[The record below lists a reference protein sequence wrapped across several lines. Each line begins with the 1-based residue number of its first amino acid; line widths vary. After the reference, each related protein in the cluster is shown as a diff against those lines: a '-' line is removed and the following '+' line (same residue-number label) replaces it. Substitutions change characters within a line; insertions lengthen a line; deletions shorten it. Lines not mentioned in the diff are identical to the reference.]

1 MPIAVELKN
10 ITFGYDKRKIL
21 NDISINILSGSFTS
35 IIGPNGS
42 GKSTL
47 LKVISSLIAP
57 ESGVIN
63 LEGIDIKS
71 MSQLDIA
78 RKVAVVPQENNIE
91 YRFTVQDI
99 VMMGRYPHLGRFQT
113 ESMGDYK
120 LVGNS
125 LEMTN
130 TLHLKDRY
138 INELSGGEK
147 QRVII
152 ARALAQQ
159 PKIILLDEPT
169 SYLDIQHQV
178 EVLELLDN
186 LNKKEGLTVI
196 AILHD
201 INLAA
206 RFSSDMILLKNG
218 VMIGKGSPKEVI
230 TLENLKN
237 VYEIDMIISKNPYS
251 DSPYVIPLSRVGT
264 KKIIK
269 EETVHVICGGGTGTD
284 LIQRLTTEGYKVTTG
299 VLNIGDSD
307 WEFSQIYNIETIEEA
322 PFTNISENSYRA
334 NILMIEKSDIIILTS
349 IPIGPGNLSNLIAF
363 NYALSIGKRVVFLDE
378 YANQTKYDYTLGDGE
393 QLIMDIRN
401 NCNENYNN
409 LQELFLNL

>member
-1 MPIAVELKN
+1 MTIAVELKN
-10 ITFGYDKRKIL
+10 IIFGYDKRKIV
-21 NDISINILSGSFTS
+21 NDISLNIEAGSFTS

-47 LKVISSLIAP
+47 LKIISSLISP
-57 ESGVIN
+57 DNGVVRFG
-63 LEGIDIKS
+63 GIDIRT

-113 ESMGDYK
+113 ESISDYK
-120 LVGNS
+120 LVGNA

-178 EVLELLDN
+178 EVLELLER
-186 LNKKEGLTVI
+186 LNKEEGLTVI

-206 RFSSDMILLKNG
+206 RFSSNMILLKDG
-218 VMIGKGSPKEVI
+218 VIIGKGSPKEVI
-230 TLENLKN
+230 ISENLKN
-237 VYEIDMIISKNPYS
+237 AYEIDMIISKNPYS
-251 DSPYVIPLSRVGT
+251 NSPYVIPLSKVGRG
-264 KKIIK
+264 KINK
-269 EETVHVICGGGTGTD
+269 EEKIHVICGGGTGTD
-284 LIQRLTTEGYKVTTG
+284 LIQKLTAEGYKVTTG

-307 WEFSQIYNIETIEEA
+307 WEFSQIYDIETIEEA
-322 PFTNISENSYRA
+322 PFTNISDSSYKS
-334 NILMIEKSDIIILTS
+334 NISIIDESGIVILTS
-349 IPIGPGNLSNLIAF
+349 IHIGPGNLKNLEAF
-363 NYALSIGKRVVFLDE
+363 NYALSIGKRVIFLNQ
-378 YANQTKYDYTLGDGE
+378 YADQIKYDYTTGEGD
-393 QLIMDIRN
+393 QLITNIKA
-401 NCNENYNN
+401 NCNENYKN

>member
-1 MPIAVELKN
+1 MSIAVELKN
-10 ITFGYDKRKIL
+10 IIFGYDKRKIL
-21 NDISINILSGSFTS
+21 NDISIDIQSGSFTS

-47 LKVISSLIAP
+47 LKVISSLISP
-57 ESGVIN
+57 DNGVVR
-63 LEGIDIKS
+63 LEGIDIRA

-99 VMMGRYPHLGRFQT
+99 VMMGRYPHLARFQT
-113 ESMGDYK
+113 ESVRDYK
-120 LVGNS
+120 LVGNA
-125 LEMTN
+125 LDMTN
-130 TLHLKDRY
+130 TIHLKDRY

-178 EVLELLDN
+178 EVLELLER
-186 LNKKEGLTVI
+186 LNIEENLTVI

-206 RFSSDMILLKNG
+206 RFSSNMILLKDG
-218 VMIGKGSPKEVI
+218 VIIGKGNPREVI

-237 VYEIDMIISKNPYS
+237 AYEIDMIISKNPYS
-251 DSPYVIPLSRVGT
+251 DSPYVIPLSRAGRG
-264 KKIIK
+264 KIIK
-269 EETVHVICGGGTGTD
+269 EERIHVICGGGTGTD

-307 WEFSQIYNIETIEEA
+307 WEFSQIYDIETIEEA
-322 PFTNISENSYRA
+322 PFTNISDNSYKS
-334 NILMIEKSDIIILTS
+334 NISMIEESDIVILTS
-349 IPIGPGNLSNLIAF
+349 IPIGPGNLENLKAF
-363 NYALSIGKRVVFLDE
+363 NYALSIGKRVIFLDQ
-378 YANQTKYDYTLGDGE
+378 YANQIKYDYTLGDGE
-393 QLIMDIRN
+393 QLIMNIRN
-401 NCNENYNN
+401 NCNENYKN
-409 LQELFLNL
+409 LQELFSNL

>member
-1 MPIAVELKN
+1 MPIAVELEN
-10 ITFGYDKRKIL
+10 IIFGYDKERIL
-21 NDISINILSGSFTS
+21 NDISIDIQSQKFTT

-47 LKVISSLIAP
+47 LKVISSLISP
-57 ESGVIN
+57 DNGIVR
-63 LEGIDIKS
+63 LDGIDIKN

-113 ESMGDYK
+113 ESIRDYK
-120 LVGNS
+120 LVGNA

-130 TLHLKDRY
+130 TIHLKDRY

-178 EVLELLDN
+178 EILELLEN
-186 LNKKEGLTVI
+186 LNKEEGLTVI

-206 RFSSDMILLKNG
+206 RFSNNMILLKDG
-218 VMIGKGSPKEVI
+218 TVIGEGNPREVI

-237 VYEIDMIISKNPYS
+237 AYEIDMIISKNPYS
-251 DSPYVIPLSRVGT
+251 NSPYVIPLSRMG
-264 KKIIK
+264 KGKIIK
-269 EETVHVICGGGTGTD
+269 EEKIHVICGGGTGTD
-284 LIQRLTTEGYKVTTG
+284 LIQRLTANGYKVTTG

-307 WEFSQIYNIETIEEA
+307 WKFSQIYDIETIEEA
-322 PFTNISENSYRA
+322 PFTDISDNSYSSNISA
-334 NILMIEKSDIIILTS
+334 IERSGIVILTS
-349 IPIGPGNLSNLIAF
+349 IPVGSGNLKNLEAVH
-363 NYALSIGKRVVFLDE
+363 YALNAEKRVIFLDQ
-378 YANQTKYDYTLGDGE
+378 YVNQVKYDYTTGDGE
-393 QLIMDIRN
+393 KLIMNIRN
-401 NCNENYNN
+401 NCRENYKSI
-409 LQELFLNL
+409 QELLLNL